1 MSWGK
6 HLTPTKINTYMIA
19 VNLLN
24 EYDNHWQVWSMVLI
38 LMRITMAFEA
48 SKGLAMLIADV
59 AN

>member
-6 HLTPTKINTYMIA
+6 HVTPTKIDTYMIA
-19 VNLLN
+19 VNSLS
-24 EYDNHWQVWSMVLI
+24 EYDNHWQVWSMVVI

-48 SKGLAMLIADV
+48 SKWLAMLITDV